1 MDEAVKLNLEIF
13 DKVEEIGELRRTY
26 NELKDKY
33 SDIKRKY
40 REKHLIEKYL
50 RDNTSK
56 E

>member
-1 MDEAVKLNLEIF
+1 MDEVVKLNLEIF
-13 DKVEEIGELRRTY
+13 DKVEEIGELRKKY
-26 NELKDKY
+26 NELKDEY

-50 RDNTSK
+50 RDSASK